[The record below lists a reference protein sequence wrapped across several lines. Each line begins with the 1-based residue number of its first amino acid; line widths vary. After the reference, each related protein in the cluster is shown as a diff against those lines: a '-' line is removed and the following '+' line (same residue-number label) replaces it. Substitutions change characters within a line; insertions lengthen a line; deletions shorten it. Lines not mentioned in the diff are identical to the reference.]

1 LVVKD
6 MLTYAQLKERPRELL
21 AATGLM
27 GAEFEQLLPAFESAY
42 SKQYPPQRTLAGKP
56 RQRRPGG
63 GAKGVLDQ
71 PADRLLFI
79 LVYLKTNP
87 LQTMHG
93 LQFGLSQSQTN
104 YWIHHLLPV
113 VQAALQALGMTPER
127 DGSKVA
133 ESALADEG
141 TPDLALDGTERRR
154 QRPQAATEQKEHY
167 SGKKKTHTDKNIVL
181 INEST
186 SKVVYLGPTEPGS
199 KHDKKAADEAA
210 IVYPSNAT
218 LDQDTGFQG
227 YAPADVLVRQPKKKP
242 RGRERSQED
251 KFLNQIIASVR
262 IEVEHVI
269 AGIKRCRI
277 VKDVLRL
284 TREGISDLI
293 MEIACGLHN
302 LRITCRH
309 PLPDFDLRN
318 LLNPAYSR

>member
-1 LVVKD
+1 
-6 MLTYAQLKERPRELL
+6 MLTYKQLQDHPRELL
-21 AATGLM
+21 AATGLT
-27 GAEFEQLLPAFESAY
+27 AEEFERLMPAFLAAY
-42 SKQYPPQRTLAGKP
+42 ATQYPVARTRAGKP
-56 RQRRPGG
+56 RQRQAGG

-71 PADRLLFI
+71 PEDRLLFI

-93 LQFGLSQSQTN
+93 LQFGLSQPQAN

-113 VQAALQALGMTPER
+113 VQTALHELGLMPER
-127 DGSKVA
+127 DSSQVA
-133 ESALADEG
+133 ANAMAQEG

-154 QRPQAATEQKEHY
+154 QRPQDPTAQKEHY

-186 SKVVYLGPTEPGS
+186 DKVVYLGPTENGA
-199 KHDKKAADEAA
+199 KHDKKAADEVN
-210 IVYPSNAT
+210 ITYPSNAT

-242 RGRERSQED
+242 RHRELSAAD
-251 KFLNQIIASVR
+251 KFLNQIISSVR

-284 TREGISDLI
+284 TTEGISDLV

-302 LRITCRH
+302 LRVSCRH

-318 LLNPAYSR
+318 LLDPAYSR